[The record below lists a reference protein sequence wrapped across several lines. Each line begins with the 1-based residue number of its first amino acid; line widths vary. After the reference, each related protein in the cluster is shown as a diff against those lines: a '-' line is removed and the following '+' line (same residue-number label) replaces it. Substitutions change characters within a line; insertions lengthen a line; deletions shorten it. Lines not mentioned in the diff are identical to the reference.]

1 MEDAVTSTIYP
12 STRRDA
18 NKQKTFQTPTLEL
31 SLRDVELQKAKTTK
45 SLDKIYKDAP
55 EPKYLWLYKG
65 SCLISGFKDLVVKLM
80 NKWKPCSYIE
90 DKNFFSTFSSALLEL
105 DAIQRV
111 EGQPD
116 LLGICSGNQQV
127 CASALG

>member
-80 NKWKPCSYIE
+80 NK
-90 DKNFFSTFSSALLEL
+90 
-105 DAIQRV
+105 
-111 EGQPD
+111 
-116 LLGICSGNQQV
+116 
-127 CASALG
+127 